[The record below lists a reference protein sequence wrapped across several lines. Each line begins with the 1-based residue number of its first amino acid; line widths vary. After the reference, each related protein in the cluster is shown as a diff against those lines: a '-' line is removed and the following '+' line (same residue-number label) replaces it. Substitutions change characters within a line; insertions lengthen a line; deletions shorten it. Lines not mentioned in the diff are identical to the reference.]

1 MSKAVPDGL
10 KPQECERGSG
20 RVKPPIPYIPEKDD
34 LQEAV
39 ESTATIKLTLPTK
52 VELRVSVW
60 SRGTPE
66 KFLVHV
72 QQAIAAIKAKGLQEA
87 YERLVRAEK
96 ECTEKLEEA
105 VLSRDLTEGEV
116 RDDSALSKAI
126 DKATEAQ
133 TKAKSAVEQ
142 VANQIFQLYSN
153 FLSEEARQPW
163 SKILAEQIDCSPWKD
178 LRGNVHNTPRNKT
191 WASFM
196 ECVTFH
202 LLTVFRNDAA
212 EAQRYYISNGLKKP
226 NRQFVQR
233 VQQLNDY
240 LELLPCLYQSNRA
253 TPATKK
259 VGPIDDADLAG
270 HILCMC
276 PGTWQ
281 AQYELKAET
290 VPQCVRDLLDDLEKI
305 EKAFPTERDQSAKKG
320 KLNPSESNKRKMV
333 SLNEPIPKKVRKM
346 ARHCALCKKHGA
358 HATHNTSDCRKYEK
372 DGKPKTGFGKGK
384 HGSTALD
391 KKTASAFAQLSAK
404 VEKLEKAN
412 KRLKKSSKKR
422 KRDYDSDSSDSDST

>member
-1 MSKAVPDGL
+1 MLSRTSAPKSFFKALFVGTPLGRALDNLKMSKAVPDGL

-133 TKAKSAVEQ
+133 TKAK
-142 VANQIFQLYSN
+142 
-153 FLSEEARQPW
+153 
-163 SKILAEQIDCSPWKD
+163 
-178 LRGNVHNTPRNKT
+178 T
-191 WASFM
+191 
-196 ECVTFH
+196 
-202 LLTVFRNDAA
+202 

-226 NRQFVQR
+226 NRVPIRQFVQR

-240 LELLPCLYQSNRA
+240 LVLFPCLYQSNRA

-270 HILCMC
+270 HILRMC

-290 VPQCVRDLLDDLEKI
+290 VPQCVRDLLNDLEKI
-305 EKAFPTERDQSAKKG
+305 KKAFPTERDQSAKKG

-333 SLNEPIPKKVRKM
+333 SFNEPIPKKVRKM
-346 ARHCALCKKHGA
+346 ARHCALCKKHGGA

-372 DGKPKTGFGKGK
+372 DGKPKKGFGKGK